1 MQPLKQ
7 LKVKEN
13 FKRDIVGTIPAW
25 SQNEVVS

>member
-13 FKRDIVGTIPAW
+13 FKRDIVVTIPAW